1 MGALSR
7 LEQEVTIPD
16 PAALASEEGTTLNVG
31 QFGDRERQLLIHKF
45 FYLIIIFNIMMYC

>member
-45 FYLIIIFNIMMYC
+45 FYLMMYC